1 MITTFINQ
9 WETKKHLLKE
19 SFEKK
24 EPECYEDIYKRL
36 FEIVITEPIIT
47 YNNWDWS
54 RYKCIDD
61 GDYQGNYIFILCDD
75 SYQPNIDNY
84 IFTNVSYGSCSG
96 CDTFEGIYYDYTEEE
111 KDEKIRQYMLL
122 ALHILQET
130 KTFNN

>member
-1 MITTFINQ
+1 MITEFINQ
-9 WETKKHLLKE
+9 WEEKKHLLKE

-36 FEIVITEPIIT
+36 FEIVITKPKT
-47 YNNWDWS
+47 YYSEWDWS

-75 SYQPNIDNY
+75 SYQPSIDNY

-96 CDTFEGIYYDYTEEE
+96 CDTFQGIYYDYTEEE